1 MRSLPPLRVACK
13 SARVLVARAPCLGPP
28 AESLTPALPR
38 PRRRGGLEARIAAGH
53 TPVACWYA
61 GIGKLHTV
69 HMIWHYASLEARREI
84 RAASWLNDKWSNTVS
99 RTVPLTQ
106 SMTSNILKALP
117 YSPMR

>member
-1 MRSLPPLRVACK
+1 MRRRSLASSFMLRPRCGDQKADATRPSPSLAPLA
-13 SARVLVARAPCLGPP
+13 
-28 AESLTPALPR
+28 
-38 PRRRGGLEARIAAGH
+38 RRRGGLEARIAAGH

-69 HMIWHYASLEARREI
+69 HMIWHYESLEARREI
-84 RAASWLNDKWSNTVS
+84 RAASWKNDKWSSTVS

-117 YSPMR
+117 FSPMR

>member
-1 MRSLPPLRVACK
+1 
-13 SARVLVARAPCLGPP
+13 
-28 AESLTPALPR
+28 
-38 PRRRGGLEARIAAGH
+38 
-53 TPVACWYA
+53 
-61 GIGKLHTV
+61 
-69 HMIWHYASLEARREI
+69 MIWHYASLEARREI